1 MFKNT
6 LTGFAGHTREH
17 LGNDLK
23 LKLFRK
29 YFNGALAVKEKW
41 PTKANSNDNNRN
53 SPKSFQKRKT
63 YEFARKIL
71 DSNKNGNSEDKIVT
85 SENILVI
92 SGRSLLSLNN
102 VV

>member
-1 MFKNT
+1 MKVRMFKNT

-41 PTKANSNDNNRN
+41 PTKAKSNNNNLN
-53 SPKSFQKRKT
+53 SPKSFQKHHFFRQSVCFDL
-63 YEFARKIL
+63 E
-71 DSNKNGNSEDKIVT
+71 
-85 SENILVI
+85 
-92 SGRSLLSLNN
+92 
-102 VV
+102 